1 MGIAWGVDKIFTKF
15 NIPSKFASYFK
26 DYSFSFYGAAEG
38 SINCGCLEFCELSVG
53 LSLILGEGR
62 RGRNN
67 NHMNRLATNNGNG
80 SFGAAIEGKGTLNIC
95 TGTLSADLTLV
106 FSIGTKGVISIFG
119 YNYEYDLSYD
129 FTYTTDPIKWQS
141 DSLKLIASR

>member
-1 MGIAWGVDKIFTKF
+1 MISATYKIATHNGKRTSGADFVHIYTPFC
-15 NIPSKFASYFK
+15 SQK
-26 DYSFSFYGAAEG
+26 D
-38 SINCGCLEFCELSVG
+38 
-53 LSLILGEGR
+53 SLRL
-62 RGRNN
+62 
-67 NHMNRLATNNGNG
+67 NRLATNNGNG

-129 FTYTTDPIKWQS
+129 YAYTSDPIKWQS